1 MARAYLGLGTNLGNK
16 QENLEKALDF
26 LNSYGQFQV
35 LKVSSFYET
44 EPVGYEDQ
52 DKFLNAAVVGETIL
66 SPHELL
72 DLCHE
77 IENHLK
83 RVRIIRWGP
92 RTIDVDILL
101 YDSREIL
108 DEPRLIIPHPRMI
121 EREFVLAPL
130 AEIAPEAVHPGTGKS
145 IAALL
150 RELKKN

>member
-1 MARAYLGLGTNLGNK
+1 MARVYLGLGTNLGNK

-26 LNSYGQFQV
+26 LNSHGQFQV

-66 SPHELL
+66 SPYELL

-77 IENHLK
+77 IENDLK
-83 RVRIIRWGP
+83 RVRTIRWGP

-150 RELKKN
+150 RKLKN